1 MDKDCF
7 LCSVVVD
14 VIDNF
19 DYMIGLSKTN
29 NNIWNL
35 YVLFLGVQP

>member
-1 MDKDCF
+1 MDKDSF

-19 DYMIGLSKTN
+19 DYMIGLNKSN
-29 NNIWNL
+29 YNIPNL

>member
-1 MDKDCF
+1 MDKDSF

-19 DYMIGLSKTN
+19 DYMIGLNKAN
-29 NNIWNL
+29 YN
-35 YVLFLGVQP
+35 V

>member
-1 MDKDCF
+1 MDKDSF

-19 DYMIGLSKTN
+19 DYMIELNKTN
-29 NNIWNL
+29 YN
-35 YVLFLGVQP
+35 V